1 MLGRWKLVFRQTV
14 PFEFNPANDWDQAKS
29 LNPLDDTQPNFS
41 ILGQLKNF
49 RSSSDNTFKFKDAGG
64 AQGDG
69 DEGGDRGPGD
79 ASSSQVRVSPALV
92 PLVLGILQET
102 FPAVHFACT

>member
-1 MLGRWKLVFRQTV
+1 MCVYTH
-14 PFEFNPANDWDQAKS
+14 
-29 LNPLDDTQPNFS
+29 
-41 ILGQLKNF
+41 
-49 RSSSDNTFKFKDAGG
+49 